1 MPDDAIKTMPER
13 AGFPINLLLHGNFGR
28 MSSFPLSNHPTS
40 SFLFTAPA
48 DSRHSLGQIL
58 ALDSLLLLQSI

>member
-1 MPDDAIKTMPER
+1 MPDDAIKTMPEH

-28 MSSFPLSNHPTS
+28 MSSFRL
-40 SFLFTAPA
+40 SFLFIAPA